1 MKFKDSKI
9 IVVVPV
15 YNEEEII
22 NNIITNLKKLINLNF
37 KIIILND
44 GSTIILQKLE
54 FFESDNR
61 IIIIDKD
68 NEGHGKTL

>member
-22 NNIITNLKKLINLNF
+22 NNIITNLKKKINKF
-37 KIIILND
+37 K
-44 GSTIILQKLE
+44 
-54 FFESDNR
+54 F
-61 IIIIDKD
+61 
-68 NEGHGKTL
+68 